1 MEEING
7 SMGSNGSNGSNGL
20 GSADD
25 KGAPAGPT
33 SKARMIAVAVTAV
46 ALLAIAIPFVWE
58 PHVDAEPTTAAA
70 ASAATP
76 AAAPDATEGAA
87 CMANAKPANFDF
99 TMKDVDGN
107 QVSLASYKGKV
118 VLLNFWATWCGPCKA
133 EIPGFVRLQEKY
145 RDQLVIVGFSVDD
158 TAEKAKAYAAEYKMN
173 YPILLGEGRED
184 VQDAYGPIWGIPAS
198 FIISKD
204 GKVCRKHMGIAP
216 EAVFEKEV
224 VALM

>member
-1 MEEING
+1 MEQHDN
-7 SMGSNGSNGSNGL
+7 L
-20 GSADD
+20 GTPSTPADA
-25 KGAPAGPT
+25 APARS
-33 SKARMIAVAVTAV
+33 SKMRMVAVAATAI
-46 ALLAIAIPFVWE
+46 ALLAIAIPFVWQ
-58 PHVDAEPTTAAA
+58 PHVEAEPATA
-70 ASAATP
+70 T
-76 AAAPDATEGAA
+76 AAAPDGAPAASNDATAA

-145 RDQLVIVGFSVDD
+145 RDQLVIVGYSVDD
-158 TAEKAKAYAAEYKMN
+158 TAEKAKAYAAQYKMN

>member
-1 MEEING
+1 
-7 SMGSNGSNGSNGL
+7 
-20 GSADD
+20 
-25 KGAPAGPT
+25 
-33 SKARMIAVAVTAV
+33 MIAVAVTAV

-58 PHVDAEPTTAAA
+58 PHVDAEPTATTAAGDV
-70 ASAATP
+70 TP
-76 AAAPDATEGAA
+76 AASHDSPAEGAA

-99 TMKDVDGN
+99 TIKDVDGN

-184 VQDAYGPIWGIPAS
+184 VQNAYGPVWGIPAS

-204 GKVCRKHMGIAP
+204 GRVCRKHMGIAP

>member
-1 MEEING
+1 MEDTL
-7 SMGSNGSNGSNGL
+7 GSNGSNSSRGSN
-20 GSADD
+20 
-25 KGAPAGPT
+25 
-33 SKARMIAVAVTAV
+33 ARTVAVVVTAI
-46 ALLAIAIPFVWE
+46 ALLAIAIPFVWSPNE
-58 PHVDAEPTTAAA
+58 EGGAPTATVAAAPAA
-70 ASAATP
+70 ASTS
-76 AAAPDATEGAA
+76 ATEPASADPGAGAA

-107 QVSLASYKGKV
+107 NVSLSTYKGKV

-133 EIPGFVRLQEKY
+133 EIPGFVKLQEKY
-145 RDQLVIVGFSVDD
+145 RDQGLVIVGYSVDD
-158 TAEKAKAYAAEYKMN
+158 TAEKAKAYAAQFKMN

-184 VQDAYGPIWGIPAS
+184 LQDAYGPIWGLPSS

-204 GKVCRKHMGIAP
+204 GRVCRKHIGIAP

>member
-1 MEEING
+1 MEQQPNVDPPA
-7 SMGSNGSNGSNGL
+7 
-20 GSADD
+20 SA
-25 KGAPAGPT
+25 PS
-33 SKARMIAVAVTAV
+33 SKARMIAVAVTAI
-46 ALLAIAIPFVWE
+46 ALLAIAIPFVWQ
-58 PHVDAEPTTAAA
+58 PHLEAEPAATTA
-70 ASAATP
+70 SSE
-76 AAAPDATEGAA
+76 AAPPAEGSAPTAA
-87 CMANAKPANFDF
+87 CMADPKPANFDF
-99 TMKDVDGN
+99 TVKDVDGN
-107 QVSLASYKGKV
+107 EVSLSSYKGKV

-145 RDQLVIVGFSVDD
+145 RDRGLVVVGYSVDD
-158 TAEKAKAYAAEYKMN
+158 TAAKAKAYAAEYKMN

-224 VALM
+224 VALLN